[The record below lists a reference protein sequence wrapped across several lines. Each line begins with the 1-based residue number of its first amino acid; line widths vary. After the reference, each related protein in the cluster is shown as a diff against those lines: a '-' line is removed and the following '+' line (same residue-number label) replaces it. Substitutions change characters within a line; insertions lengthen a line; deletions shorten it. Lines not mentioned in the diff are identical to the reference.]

1 MFNDFLDNDHRY
13 GDKGMKLFYRI
24 GVVLLSLMLL
34 ASCSSSKVTGNGK
47 ITTKTRDVPA
57 FSQIK
62 VSGAYR
68 LLVMVGGSRSVRVT
82 TDSNILPL
90 VMTTVKDGLLTIANQ
105 KGRTFK
111 VSKLVTVRVVV
122 PTLTKITASGMNRI
136 MATRITGGDFT
147 FSTSGS
153 VQAKLTGKASKVSLD
168 ISGAGNI
175 DAKSL
180 TAQDVDVALTGSG
193 NILVNATKKLDTKIT
208 GNGNI
213 KYVGDPSKVDQT
225 IMGSGKIERLK

>member
-1 MFNDFLDNDHRY
+1 VYSASIDNDY

-24 GVVLLSLMLL
+24 GVVLLAVMLL

-57 FSQIK
+57 FSQIN

-68 LLVMVGGSRSVRVT
+68 LLVMVGAPRSVRVT

-105 KGRTFK
+105 KGKTFK
-111 VSKLVTVRVVV
+111 VSKLVTIRVVV

-136 MATRITGGDFT
+136 IATRIAGDDFT
-147 FSTSGS
+147 FLTSGS
-153 VQAKLTGKASKVSLD
+153 VQARLTGKATKVSLEV
-168 ISGAGNI
+168 SGAGNI
-175 DAKSL
+175 DAHNL
-180 TAQDVDVALTGSG
+180 TAQDVNVQLTGSG
-193 NILVNATKKLDTKIT
+193 NILVNATKTLDTKIT

-213 KYVGDPSKVDQT
+213 KYVGDPDKVDQT